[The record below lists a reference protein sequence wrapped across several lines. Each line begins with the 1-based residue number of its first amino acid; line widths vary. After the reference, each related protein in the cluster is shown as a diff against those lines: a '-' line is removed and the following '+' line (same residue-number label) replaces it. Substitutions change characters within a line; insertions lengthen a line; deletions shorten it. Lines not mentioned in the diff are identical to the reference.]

1 MTYAIMYTV
10 TTKFTAPTAA
20 PHITL

>member
-1 MTYAIMYTV
+1 MTYAIMYTI